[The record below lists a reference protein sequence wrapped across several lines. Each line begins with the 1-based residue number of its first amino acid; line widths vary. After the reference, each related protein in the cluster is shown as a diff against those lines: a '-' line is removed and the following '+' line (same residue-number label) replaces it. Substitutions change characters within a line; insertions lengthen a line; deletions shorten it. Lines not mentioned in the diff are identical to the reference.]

1 MYGEVV
7 MKNITTKAFL
17 IIVSISFCWA
27 HEKGESHYVYL
38 QNPNDL
44 INPQNFYE
52 YRIIRNDHLSHLAY
66 KFYRDGIKW
75 PKIYKA
81 NPYVVD
87 PNWIYPDN
95 WLVIPD
101 IFTDKNGK
109 PITKER
115 SFIYKSDEDVI
126 NQSNYDKAKDGENI
140 DKMVSTSFVGID
152 TENDGHIDGY
162 DIDGDGVIDAKS
174 NLGHASTTATQI
186 DLDGDGIFDGVD
198 INGDGIID
206 SNVGIDLNGDGIVD
220 GFDIDNDGTIDVE
233 SGSSIAFSQIDLDGD
248 GIFDGVD
255 IDGDGI
261 IDPETG
267 IDFDGDGIID
277 GYDTDGDGYIDVK
290 AAGALAVASQT
301 EMFDNQKELIA
312 KSDNQ
317 NLNKIDDYDTEPS
330 YSKSNLSDR
339 DSQITE
345 YSDND
350 HKSPYQ
356 HSNPNWIIGLH
367 GGYPFGDVPAEDDNL
382 NFCLLVGTPLR
393 IVLGP
398 LSARVGGGILG
409 YDFND
414 KLYPG
419 VGLLLNLAISELLKL
434 STPVQLQVHGTGF
447 YVPEGSIGK
456 GVIGSVSVPL
466 GDSSFNLGLY
476 VGMGEYD
483 NSNSI
488 KSDWKNAGLMLQ
500 LQL

>member
-1 MYGEVV
+1 
-7 MKNITTKAFL
+7 MKNIVTKAF
-17 IIVSISFCWA
+17 IFIVSLSFCLA

-38 QNPNDL
+38 QNPSDL

-101 IFTDKNGK
+101 IFTDKNGN
-109 PITKER
+109 PVTQER
-115 SFIYKSDEDVI
+115 SFTYKSNEEVIAQTKNINDE
-126 NQSNYDKAKDGENI
+126 NYSE
-140 DKMVSTSFVGID
+140 VTSTNYIAID

-162 DIDGDGVIDAKS
+162 DVDGDGVIDAKS
-174 NLGHASTTATQI
+174 NLGVASITASQI
-186 DLDGDGIFDGVD
+186 DLDGDGIVDGVD
-198 INGDGIID
+198 INGDGRID
-206 SNVGIDLNGDGIVD
+206 SNVGIDINGDGVID
-220 GFDIDNDGTIDVE
+220 GYDIDGDGTIDVE
-233 SGSSIAFSQIDLDGD
+233 SGSSNAFSQIDLDGD
-248 GIFDGVD
+248 GIIDGVD
-255 IDGDGI
+255 IDGDGR
-261 IDPETG
+261 IDSETS
-267 IDFDGDGIID
+267 IDFDGDGVID
-277 GYDTDGDGYIDVK
+277 GYDVDGDGYIDVK
-290 AAGALAVASQT
+290 ANTLAVSSQA
-301 EMFDNQKELIA
+301 EKLDDQNEFIA
-312 KSDNQ
+312 ESDNRIISE
-317 NLNKIDDYDTEPS
+317 NTDINTEPS
-330 YSKSNLSDR
+330 YSKSNLSDN
-339 DSQITE
+339 DSQRTE
-345 YSDND
+345 YSDTNQE
-350 HKSPYQ
+350 SPYQ

-367 GGYPFGDVPAEDDNL
+367 GGYPFGDVPAEDNNL
-382 NFCLLVGTPLR
+382 NIGLLIGTPLR

-409 YDFND
+409 YDLSE

-434 STPVQLQVHGTGF
+434 STPIQLQVHGTGF

-456 GVIGSVSVPL
+456 GAIGSVSVPL

-476 VGMGEYD
+476 VGIGDYD
-483 NSNSI
+483 NSDSI

>member
-1 MYGEVV
+1 
-7 MKNITTKAFL
+7 MKSIATKVFL

-27 HEKGESHYVYL
+27 HGKGESHYVYL
-38 QNPNDL
+38 QNPSDL

-101 IFTDKNGK
+101 IFTDKNGN
-109 PITKER
+109 PITQER
-115 SFIYKSDEDVI
+115 SFTYKSNEEVI
-126 NQSNYDKAKDGENI
+126 AQTQNKNAENYNE
-140 DKMVSTSFVGID
+140 VTSTNFIAID
-152 TENDGHIDGY
+152 TESDGHIDGY
-162 DIDGDGVIDAKS
+162 DVDGDGVIDAKS
-174 NLGHASTTATQI
+174 NLGHASITASQI
-186 DLDGDGIFDGVD
+186 DLDGDGIIDGVD
-198 INGDGIID
+198 IDGDGIID
-206 SNVGIDLNGDGIVD
+206 
-220 GFDIDNDGTIDVE
+220 VE
-233 SGSSIAFSQIDLDGD
+233 SESSIAFSQIDLDGD

-261 IDPETG
+261 IDTEIG

-277 GYDTDGDGYIDVK
+277 GYDTDGDGYIDVV
-290 AAGALAVASQT
+290 AGALAVASQD
-301 EMFDNQKELIA
+301 EMFDGQKESIA
-312 KSDNQ
+312 ESDNQ
-317 NLNKIDDYDTEPS
+317 DLNKIDDYNTEPS
-330 YSKSNLSDR
+330 YSKSNQSDQAS
-339 DSQITE
+339 DIKEKSNKE
-345 YSDND
+345 YPYTVN
-350 HKSPYQ
+350 KSSYPRK
-356 HSNPNWIIGLH
+356 NPNWIIGLH
-367 GGYPFGDVPAEDDNL
+367 GGYPFGNVPTEDDNL
-382 NFCLLVGTPLR
+382 NFGLLVGTPLR

-398 LSARVGGGILG
+398 LSARLGGGILG

-419 VGLLLNLAISELLKL
+419 VGLLLNLAISELLRL
-434 STPVQLQVHGTGF
+434 STPIQLQIHGTGF

-456 GVIGSVSVPL
+456 GIIGSVSVPL

-476 VGMGEYD
+476 VGMGDYD
-483 NSNSI
+483 NSDSI